1 MTVDQATASSLAES
15 ALAAVLGPEVVSG
28 LRQDSPL
35 AGVGL
40 TAADLVCVSDAIAE
54 AATRHGVHCVLDDG
68 DLGGLETVSDLVAAI
83 AMAGSVNP

>member
-1 MTVDQATASSLAES
+1 MTVDQHTAGSLAQS

-40 TAADLVCVSDAIAE
+40 TAADLVCVSDAVAD
-54 AATRHGVHCVLDDG
+54 AATRRGVHCVLDDG
-68 DLGGLETVSDLVAAI
+68 DLDGLERVSDLVAAI
-83 AMAGSVNP
+83 AKAGSVST